1 MRIKLAVTLLTGL
14 LAWSA
19 QSPVAADL
27 QKLGPQ
33 VGQRVPEFTLRDQ
46 AGNARTLASILGKNG
61 AMIVFFRSADW

>member
-1 MRIKLAVTLLTGL
+1 MRIHLAVALVTGV
-14 LAWSA
+14 LAWGA
-19 QSPVAADL
+19 QAPTAADL

-46 AGNARTLASILGKNG
+46 SGNVRTLASVLGKNG